1 MLRVPPSIV
10 ETGGPPL
17 AGLGHGVR
25 GESWPAWGVTLD
37 ARARPPPG
45 RASSRFPGVS
55 MRQFRVGLT
64 ITLAAYGVAILAS
77 PATWS
82 LIDNINL
89 PVHEAGHLLCG
100 PLGDTLEL
108 LGGTLLQLLLPL
120 AFAAYFTA
128 QRDEHAASIAIWWVG
143 QNFVNISTYMADAL
157 PMDLPLV
164 GGGEHDWNLLFS
176 QWDLLSHSLQYAQ
189 LARGFG
195 FLVMLIATVWGLFEA
210 LEGKTRLPPTRAR
223 FNYVRRR

>member
-1 MLRVPPSIV
+1 
-10 ETGGPPL
+10 
-17 AGLGHGVR
+17 
-25 GESWPAWGVTLD
+25 
-37 ARARPPPG
+37 
-45 RASSRFPGVS
+45 

-64 ITLAAYGVAILAS
+64 IALAVYGVAILAS

-89 PVHEAGHLLCG
+89 PVHEAGHLLFG
-100 PLGDTLEL
+100 PLGDTLGL

-120 AFAAYFTA
+120 AFASYFTA

-143 QNFVNISTYMADAL
+143 QNFVNVSTYMADAL

-176 QWDLLSHSLQYAQ
+176 QWDVLSHSLQYAQ
-189 LARGFG
+189 LVRGFG
-195 FLVMLIATVWGLFEA
+195 FLVMLVATVWGLFEA
-210 LEGKTRLPPTRAR
+210 LDGTTRLPPARAR
-223 FNYVRRR
+223 YNHARRR